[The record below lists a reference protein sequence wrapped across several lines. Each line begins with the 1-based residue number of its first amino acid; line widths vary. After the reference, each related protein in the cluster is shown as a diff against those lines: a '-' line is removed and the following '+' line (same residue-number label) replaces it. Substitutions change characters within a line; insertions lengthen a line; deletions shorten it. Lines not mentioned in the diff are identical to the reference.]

1 MDCSGNDCLP
11 WITLEFFIIL
21 SLVKDF
27 FIEKLKSSFV
37 HHLQCHLKH
46 CTSGFKMDLQ
56 RFRCCIKLM
65 NKFTLFFSFFVWLI
79 NWKCHWR
86 RKASTQKPEKS
97 PTHTH
102 THTHTSVGGRRL
114 RKPLPPPQY
123 KKEPMRGSIRT
134 PKGPRKQKYQN
145 NPQTTPVIF

>member
-65 NKFTLFFSFFVWLI
+65 NKFTLFFSFSVWLI

-102 THTHTSVGGRRL
+102 THTHTQVLGGGGLGSLFLHHNTKRSPWGALLELL
-114 RKPLPPPQY
+114 RVQENKSIKTILKPLL
-123 KKEPMRGSIRT
+123 
-134 PKGPRKQKYQN
+134 
-145 NPQTTPVIF
+145 